1 MPNLDNQTIQ
11 LAIVAA
17 TALAL
22 LLQTIFLLAILVTVR
37 KSARSLKDEIED
49 LRSSVMPI
57 IYNTRDLLA
66 RVTPQ
71 VEATVEDLAQM
82 AKGMRVQTEDL
93 QASAREVLERLRA
106 QASRVD
112 SMVSTVLDAVD
123 RTGGFLTEAV
133 NKPVRQ
139 ISGLLASVKA
149 VVESLRASEFGQQHT
164 HSSGDDDTFV

>member
-11 LAIVAA
+11 LAIVAV

-37 KSARSLKDEIED
+37 KTARSLKEEIED

-71 VEATVEDLAQM
+71 V
-82 AKGMRVQTEDL
+82 KGMRVQTEDL
-93 QASAREVLERLRA
+93 QSSAREVVERLRA

-112 SMVSTVLDAVD
+112 AMLSSVLDAVD
-123 RTGGFLTEAV
+123 RTGDFLTEAV

-149 VVESLRASEFGQQHT
+149 VVESLRASEFGQNR
-164 HSSGDDDTFV
+164 SNSPGDDDTFV

>member
-11 LAIVAA
+11 LAIVAV

-37 KSARSLKDEIED
+37 KTARSLKEEIED

-93 QASAREVLERLRA
+93 QSSAREVVERLRA

-112 SMVSTVLDAVD
+112 AMLSSVLDAVD
-123 RTGGFLTEAV
+123 RTGDFLTEAV

-149 VVESLRASEFGQQHT
+149 VVESLRASEFGQNR
-164 HSSGDDDTFV
+164 SNSPGDDDTFV

>member
-1 MPNLDNQTIQ
+1 MPNLDNQTVQ

-49 LRSSVMPI
+49 LRSSLMPI
-57 IYNTRDLLA
+57 IYNTRDLLT

-93 QASAREVLERLRA
+93 QASAREVLEHLRV
-106 QASRVD
+106 QAGR
-112 SMVSTVLDAVD
+112 VD
-123 RTGGFLTEAV
+123 RTGGFLTEVV

-149 VVESLRASEFGQQHT
+149 VVESLRASEFGQHR
-164 HSSGDDDTFV
+164 SNPSGDDDPFV

>member
-1 MPNLDNQTIQ
+1 MPNFDNQTIQ

-22 LLQTIFLLAILVTVR
+22 LLQTIVLLAILITVR
-37 KSARSLKDEIED
+37 KTASSLKNEMED

-57 IYNTRDLLA
+57 IYNTRDLLV

-93 QASAREVLERLRA
+93 QASAREVVERLRA

-112 SMVSTVLDAVD
+112 SMLSSVLDAVD
-123 RTGGFLTEAV
+123 RTGDFLTEAV

-149 VVESLRASEFGQQHT
+149 VVESLRASEFGQHRSN
-164 HSSGDDDTFV
+164 SSGDDDTFV

>member
-1 MPNLDNQTIQ
+1 M
-11 LAIVAA
+11 
-17 TALAL
+17 AL

-37 KSARSLKDEIED
+37 KTARSLKEEIED

-93 QASAREVLERLRA
+93 QSSAREVVERLRA

-112 SMVSTVLDAVD
+112 AMLSSVLDAVD
-123 RTGGFLTEAV
+123 RTGDFLTEAV

-149 VVESLRASEFGQQHT
+149 VVESLRASEFGQNR
-164 HSSGDDDTFV
+164 SNSPGDDDTFV